1 MCTFSINEI
10 TEYDLDEV
18 LSIYNSNS
26 SFLKSH
32 IGTAYISKEFIVQEL
47 DLMKKMGF
55 KSVVIKNPENS
66 TIAVSDFK
74 IAEETYLSLFVLDAS
89 YKEKGFG
96 SRIYC
101 QLENIFKSK
110 GSTKVR
116 IDVVYD
122 YKDTSLGFWE
132 KQGFVPCEKILLEW
146 NGFHSH
152 AMKMLKKIS

>member
-1 MCTFSINEI
+1 MHFQ
-10 TEYDLDEV
+10 
-18 LSIYNSNS
+18 
-26 SFLKSH
+26 H
-32 IGTAYISKEFIVQEL
+32 
-47 DLMKKMGF
+47 MGF

-96 SRIYC
+96 SKIYG

-116 IDVVYD
+116 IDNDTRTGQLLRLPCSGIILIIKLLVMEQSDSGKCHCHTVFVTSCD
-122 YKDTSLGFWE
+122 Y
-132 KQGFVPCEKILLEW
+132 ILISYRSARLC
-146 NGFHSH
+146 NIFHTALMSPLNVI
-152 AMKMLKKIS
+152 AEREERI